1 MLAYIDTN
9 ILLALSG
16 FDKIDKDFKYSL
28 QKTFYKADVK
38 IPQIVLGEA
47 LTIILSSP
55 NIGDITSHIENLN
68 NKIQE
73 IKCTLEPFPT
83 TNNEVIQCALELQ
96 NVSDVV
102 TNMDSLIL
110 AHPIMDQDATHF
122 FTKDPWL
129 KNYKVFSYIKELIK
143 NNKRTQVL
151 NIPEQF
157 TEE

>member
-16 FDKIDKDFKYSL
+16 FDKIDVDTKRLLKKSL
-28 QKTFYKADVK
+28 YRTDVK

-47 LTIILSSP
+47 LTMILSTS
-55 NIGDITSHIENLN
+55 NTGEVITNIENLN
-68 NKIQE
+68 NKLE
-73 IKCTLEPFPT
+73 KIKCTVEPFPT

-96 NVSDVV
+96 RRSKVI

-110 AHPIMDQDATHF
+110 AHPIMDDDATHF
-122 FTKDPWL
+122 YTKDPAL
-129 KNYKVFSYIKELIK
+129 KNFRVFSYIKELVK
-143 NNKRTQVL
+143 NGKRSQEL
-151 NIPEQF
+151 NIPAEF